1 MFIFIIHQKKLR
13 TRISDL
19 ESQLGQVQEEL
30 KSFKE
35 QLAFAEVDKNREA
48 QEAVEKADARIPAQD
63 HPPHTQDENFSLRKL
78 PEENAISMGNLETE
92 VFEVPL
98 VVVRSESGIDLTH
111 LPNKKDDETKPI
123 AACSELVG
131 EPYNPVG
138 RSNIPEKMGMSEL
151 KVILAKKEEEIDS
164 ISAENDKLKQQVS
177 EAAAKVSVV
186 KAKEEETAL
195 KLSHIGVELEETKA
209 EAAHAAEELKAA
221 VEAKITLE
229 TEMKKLRVQTE
240 QWQKAASEAASV
252 LAGEVE
258 VGGQK
263 VAAQSSSL
271 GKHVGFELVGYG
283 GFDSLEDFD
292 EELESGKRKGSGIRM
307 FGDLWKKKGQ
317 K

>member
-1 MFIFIIHQKKLR
+1 
-13 TRISDL
+13 
-19 ESQLGQVQEEL
+19 
-30 KSFKE
+30 
-35 QLAFAEVDKNREA
+35 
-48 QEAVEKADARIPAQD
+48 
-63 HPPHTQDENFSLRKL
+63 
-78 PEENAISMGNLETE
+78 
-92 VFEVPL
+92 
-98 VVVRSESGIDLTH
+98 
-111 LPNKKDDETKPI
+111 
-123 AACSELVG
+123 
-131 EPYNPVG
+131 
-138 RSNIPEKMGMSEL
+138 MGMSEL
-151 KVILAKKEEEIDS
+151 KVILARRRKK
-164 ISAENDKLKQQVS
+164 L
-177 EAAAKVSVV
+177 
-186 KAKEEETAL
+186 TAL
-195 KLSHIGVELEETKA
+195 VLRMTNLNSSTCR
-209 EAAHAAEELKAA
+209 EELKAA